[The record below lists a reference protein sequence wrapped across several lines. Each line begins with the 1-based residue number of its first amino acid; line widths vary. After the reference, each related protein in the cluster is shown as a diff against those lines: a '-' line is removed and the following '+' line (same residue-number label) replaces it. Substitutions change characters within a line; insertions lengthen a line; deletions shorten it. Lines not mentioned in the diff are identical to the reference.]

1 MKVTSI
7 YTIAACAIV
16 GFASATA
23 AGATT
28 ISVSSFSP
36 QFVGVDLAK
45 ATILSAADSASVKPA
60 SPSSSVSI

>member
-1 MKVTSI
+1 MKVTSR

-45 ATILSAADSASVKPA
+45 ATI
-60 SPSSSVSI
+60 